1 MRVAHTEENIIS
13 DDRKFP
19 GVWYDGEPRTRVTA
33 LLFQN
38 SGFGFRQAFRC
49 GPGDG
54 CVPTDYH
61 VHTGSPYCGAYAD
74 GLLFRI
80 SIRLTLTIVLTF
92 SVLST
97 DAAAAITPLNKLP
110 EARFAAGP
118 VTWLIGTR
126 YYQKMISAY
135 LASRLVALT

>member
-13 DDRKFP
+13 DERTCP
-19 GVWYDGEPRTRVTA
+19 GLWYDGKPRTRVTA
-33 LLFQN
+33 LLFHN
-38 SGFGFRQAFRC
+38 SGFGFRQAFPC
-49 GPGDG
+49 GFGDV
-54 CVPTDYH
+54 CVPTDYQ

-92 SVLST
+92 TVLPT
-97 DAAAAITPLNKLP
+97 DATAAITPLNNLP

-126 YYQKMISAY
+126 YYHKMISAY
-135 LASRLVALT
+135 LASRLVALI